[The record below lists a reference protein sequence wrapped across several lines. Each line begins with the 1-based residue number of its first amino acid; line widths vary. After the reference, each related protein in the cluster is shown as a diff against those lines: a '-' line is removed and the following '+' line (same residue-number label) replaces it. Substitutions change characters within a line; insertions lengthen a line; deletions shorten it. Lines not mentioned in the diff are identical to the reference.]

1 MYLNYNDVWVLSIVW
16 EHGVISSKPKTN
28 HDMIHDKYVYYS
40 VDISRSVT
48 FVLVV
53 IREADYKWYELIL
66 LLSLSN

>member
-1 MYLNYNDVWVLSIVW
+1 
-16 EHGVISSKPKTN
+16 
-28 HDMIHDKYVYYS
+28 MIHDKYVYYS